1 MLRLKFT
8 YSLAEI
14 STGIN
19 VSLDNLVKVHS
30 IFWKLLTFNSF
41 LKFSYVSLFDYMLGG
56 EHTFLVKYRL
66 LI

>member
-1 MLRLKFT
+1 MLCLKFT

-30 IFWKLLTFNSF
+30 IFGKLLTFNST
-41 LKFSYVSLFDYMLGG
+41 LQFSYTSLFDYMLGG
-56 EHTFLVKYRL
+56 EHTFLVKYCS